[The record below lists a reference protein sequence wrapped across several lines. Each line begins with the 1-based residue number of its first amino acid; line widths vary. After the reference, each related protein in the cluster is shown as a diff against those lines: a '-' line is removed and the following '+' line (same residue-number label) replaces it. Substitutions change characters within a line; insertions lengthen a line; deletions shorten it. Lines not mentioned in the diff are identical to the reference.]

1 LVDDFIIISILTIYL
16 IIEVMRMN
24 ITIFVSNKEKKLIDE
39 IKKEAKRQ
47 GIGLGKYLL
56 SLYKR
61 TSNKDN
67 KNE

>member
-1 LVDDFIIISILTIYL
+1 
-16 IIEVMRMN
+16 MN
-24 ITIFVSNKEKKLIDE
+24 ITIFVSDKQKKLIDE

>member
-1 LVDDFIIISILTIYL
+1 MYISIILTIGEYK
-16 IIEVMRMN
+16 MN
-24 ITIFVSNKEKKLIDE
+24 ITIFVSDKQKKLIDE